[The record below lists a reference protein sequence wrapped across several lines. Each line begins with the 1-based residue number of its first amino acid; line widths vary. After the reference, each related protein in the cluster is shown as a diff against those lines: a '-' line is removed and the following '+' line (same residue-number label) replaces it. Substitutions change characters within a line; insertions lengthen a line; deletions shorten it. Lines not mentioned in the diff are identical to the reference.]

1 MSKIFENTLPY
12 LIAKSYVVW
21 SFKQYYDEIIIPG
34 LENIPK
40 DEPVI
45 FAPNHLNALMDAL
58 AILSLPPCKQPKVFL
73 SRSDVFKL
81 PEPVVKFIRFAK
93 IMPAYRIR
101 DGYENLTKNKNTFE
115 AADEVLLHNAAICIM
130 PEGDQGT
137 ERKIRPLVKGI
148 FRIAFSAQ
156 QRLPE
161 GKSVNIIPVGIDLGD
176 FIRFGQHLIIQIGK
190 PIKVTDYLDS
200 YIESQA
206 VATNAIKQKLQTDLE
221 DLALHLGSEKY
232 YDCFATAVEAANT
245 AMINA
250 LTLEN
255 DTLNRFL
262 ARKKLGK
269 LLMRLEKEEPEVLE
283 QLDSV
288 CKKYQSELQKVKIDH
303 NILEK
308 PTPSTFKV
316 FISCITILCSF
327 IPALPGIVL
336 NSFPF
341 ILSSQGPNILK
352 IEFKG
357 FYSSVFYGS
366 SIVLF
371 PLFYILQSMLL
382 ILTLSQPWWSL
393 LILIPLHFVTGK
405 ITFHCHRIAKS
416 AYSNLKLYTVSRRQ
430 PNELKTLQKLRQ
442 QITETLISRAF

>member
-21 SFKQYYDEIIIPG
+21 SFKQYYDEIIILG

-221 DLALHLGSEKY
+221 DLALHLGSEKH
-232 YDCFATAVEAANT
+232 YDCFATAVETTNT
-245 AMINA
+245 AMIKA
-250 LTLEN
+250 LALKDNTS
-255 DTLNRFL
+255 NRFL

-269 LLMRLEKEEPEVLE
+269 LLMRLEKEEPEVTE
-283 QLDSV
+283 QLDSA
-288 CKKYQSELQKVKIDH
+288 CKKYKSELQKVKISH
-303 NILEK
+303 NILERSI
-308 PTPSTFKV
+308 PSKFKV
-316 FISCITILCSF
+316 IINSIIILFSL
-327 IPALPGIVL
+327 IPALPGFIL
-336 NSFPF
+336 NGLPF
-341 ILSSQGPNILK
+341 ILSSQVPNILK

-366 SIVLF
+366 GIILF
-371 PLFYILQSMLL
+371 PLFYILQSVIF
-382 ILTLSQPWWSL
+382 ILAFTLPWWFVF
-393 LILIPLHFVTGK
+393 ILIPLHYLTGK
-405 ITFHCHRIAKS
+405 IAFRFYRIVKS
-416 AYSNLKLYTVSRRQ
+416 AYSDLKLYSVSKKQ

-442 QITETLISRAF
+442 QITEILITRAF

>member
-21 SFKQYYDEIIIPG
+21 SFKQYYDEIIILG

-221 DLALHLGSEKY
+221 DLALHLGSEKH
-232 YDCFATAVEAANT
+232 YDCFATAVETTNT
-245 AMINA
+245 AMIKA
-250 LTLEN
+250 LALKDNTS
-255 DTLNRFL
+255 NRFL

-269 LLMRLEKEEPEVLE
+269 LLMRLEKEEPEVTE
-283 QLDSV
+283 QLDSA
-288 CKKYQSELQKVKIDH
+288 CKKYKSELQKVKISH
-303 NILEK
+303 NILERSI
-308 PTPSTFKV
+308 PSKFKV
-316 FISCITILCSF
+316 IINSIIILFSL
-327 IPALPGIVL
+327 IPALPGFIL
-336 NSFPF
+336 NGLPF
-341 ILSSQGPNILK
+341 ILSSQVPNILK

-366 SIVLF
+366 GIILF
-371 PLFYILQSMLL
+371 PLFYILQSVIF
-382 ILTLSQPWWSL
+382 ILAFALPWWFVF
-393 LILIPLHFVTGK
+393 ILIPLHYLTGK
-405 ITFHCHRIAKS
+405 IAFRFYRIVKS
-416 AYSNLKLYTVSRRQ
+416 AYSDLKLYSVSKKQ

-442 QITETLISRAF
+442 QITEILITRAF

>member
-21 SFKQYYDEIIIPG
+21 SFKQYYDEIIILG
-34 LENIPK
+34 LENIPE

-221 DLALHLGSEKY
+221 DLALHLGSEKH
-232 YDCFATAVEAANT
+232 YDCFATAVETTNT
-245 AMINA
+245 AMIKA
-250 LTLEN
+250 LALKDNTS
-255 DTLNRFL
+255 NRFL

-269 LLMRLEKEEPEVLE
+269 LLMRLEKEEPEVTE
-283 QLDSV
+283 QLDSA
-288 CKKYQSELQKVKIDH
+288 CKKYKSELQKVKISH
-303 NILEK
+303 NILERSI
-308 PTPSTFKV
+308 PSKFKV
-316 FISCITILCSF
+316 IINSIIILFSL
-327 IPALPGIVL
+327 IPALPGFIL
-336 NSFPF
+336 NGLPF
-341 ILSSQGPNILK
+341 ILSSQVPNILK

-366 SIVLF
+366 GIILF
-371 PLFYILQSMLL
+371 PLFYILQSVIF
-382 ILTLSQPWWSL
+382 ILAFALPWWFVF
-393 LILIPLHFVTGK
+393 ILIPLHYLTGK
-405 ITFHCHRIAKS
+405 IAFRFYRIVKS
-416 AYSNLKLYTVSRRQ
+416 AYSDLKLYSVSKKQ

-442 QITETLISRAF
+442 QITEILITRAF

>member
-21 SFKQYYDEIIIPG
+21 SFKQYYDEIIILG
-34 LENIPK
+34 LENIPE

-93 IMPAYRIR
+93 IIPAYRIR

-221 DLALHLGSEKY
+221 DLALHLGSEKH
-232 YDCFATAVEAANT
+232 YDCFATAVETTNT
-245 AMINA
+245 AMIKA
-250 LTLEN
+250 LALKDNTP
-255 DTLNRFL
+255 NRFL

-269 LLMRLEKEEPEVLE
+269 LLMRLEKEEPKVTE
-283 QLDSV
+283 QLDSA
-288 CKKYQSELQKVKIDH
+288 CKKYKSELQKVKISH
-303 NILEK
+303 NILERSI
-308 PTPSTFKV
+308 PSKFKV
-316 FISCITILCSF
+316 IINCIIILFSL
-327 IPALPGIVL
+327 IPALPGFIL
-336 NSFPF
+336 NGLPF
-341 ILSSQGPNILK
+341 ILSSQVPNILK

-366 SIVLF
+366 GIILF
-371 PLFYILQSMLL
+371 PLFYILQSVIF
-382 ILTLSQPWWSL
+382 ILAFALPWWFVF
-393 LILIPLHFVTGK
+393 ILIPLHYLTGK
-405 ITFHCHRIAKS
+405 IAFRFYRIVKS
-416 AYSNLKLYTVSRRQ
+416 AYSDLKLYSVSKKQ

-442 QITETLISRAF
+442 QITEILITRAF

>member
-21 SFKQYYDEIIIPG
+21 SFKQYYDEIIILG
-34 LENIPK
+34 LENIPE

-221 DLALHLGSEKY
+221 DLALHLGSEKH
-232 YDCFATAVEAANT
+232 YDCFATAVETTNT
-245 AMINA
+245 AMIKA
-250 LTLEN
+250 LALKDNTS
-255 DTLNRFL
+255 NRFL

-269 LLMRLEKEEPEVLE
+269 LLMRLEKEEPEVTE
-283 QLDSV
+283 QLDSA
-288 CKKYQSELQKVKIDH
+288 CKKYKSELQKVKISH
-303 NILEK
+303 NILERSI
-308 PTPSTFKV
+308 PSKFKV
-316 FISCITILCSF
+316 IINSIIILFSL
-327 IPALPGIVL
+327 IPALPGFIL
-336 NSFPF
+336 NGLPF
-341 ILSSQGPNILK
+341 ILSSQVPNILK

-366 SIVLF
+366 GIILF
-371 PLFYILQSMLL
+371 PLFYILQSVIF
-382 ILTLSQPWWSL
+382 ILAFTLPWWFVF
-393 LILIPLHFVTGK
+393 ILIPLHYLTGK
-405 ITFHCHRIAKS
+405 IAFRFYRIVKS
-416 AYSNLKLYTVSRRQ
+416 AYSDLKLYSVSKKQ

-442 QITETLISRAF
+442 QITEILITRAF